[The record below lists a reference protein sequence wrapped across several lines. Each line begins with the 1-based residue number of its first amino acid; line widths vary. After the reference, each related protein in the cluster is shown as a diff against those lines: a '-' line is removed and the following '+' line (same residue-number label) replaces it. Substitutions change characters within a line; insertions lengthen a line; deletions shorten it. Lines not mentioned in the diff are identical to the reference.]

1 MYHTVDI
8 QTLSPKQ
15 ISRILNGH
23 PVRVKLGSGPKMH
36 VSTEHAK
43 KLHRASLKGGASTVT
58 LDPYAIEH
66 NQHLRTHVGRIA
78 HKARTG
84 GTALIDQ
91 PFTARQAVNTTG
103 DFIKNPGKKLGF
115 GSTEYMLAEAV
126 GKKLLGKGPKG
137 LKKFE
142 KWTGAIGDFL
152 KPVAKPILDA
162 GTEAAVRQIQNYG
175 RGGRKG
181 LPLHTGDG
189 FFEDLGKVAK
199 SAGKQVVKQIANEVV
214 QYAGPA
220 AGTAF
225 AAAATAAGQPEFAP
239 AAALVGH
246 ELGTR
251 AGRYANK
258 RIQGMGKR
266 GGTALIDQPFTARQ
280 AVNTIDSF
288 VKDPKGKLGFGVPRM
303 LKKDRPK
310 RVMSEAQK
318 AALAKGRAALRIKL
332 NEMGAGGAARPAGTY

>member
-23 PVRVKLGSGPKMH
+23 AVRVKLGSGPKMH

-43 KLHRASLKGGASTVT
+43 KLHRASLKGGAATVT

-91 PFTARQAVNTTG
+91 PFTARQAVDTTG
-103 DFIKNPGKKLGF
+103 RFFKDPAKTIGF
-115 GSTEYMLAEAV
+115 GFEGPLPRPR
-126 GKKLLGKGPKG
+126 GRPRLHGKGPI
-137 LKKFE
+137 KKF
-142 KWTGAIGDFL
+142 KAWTGAIGDFL
-152 KPVAKPILDA
+152 KPVAKPILEA
-162 GTEAAVRQIQNYG
+162 ATEAAVSQIGKYG
-175 RGGRKG
+175 QGPRKG
-181 LPLHTGDG
+181 LPPKYRGDG

-199 SAGKQVVKQIANEVV
+199 SAGKKVVKQIANEVV

-239 AAALVGH
+239 AAALLGN

-251 AGRYANK
+251 AGQYANK

-280 AVNTIDSF
+280 AVDTTGRF
-288 VKDPKGKLGFGVPRM
+288 FKDPAKTIGFGA
-303 LKKDRPK
+303 KKPK

-318 AALAKGRAALRIKL
+318 AALAKGRSALRIKL
-332 NEMGAGGAARPAGTY
+332 NEMGAGSGGAARPAGYGMPDC